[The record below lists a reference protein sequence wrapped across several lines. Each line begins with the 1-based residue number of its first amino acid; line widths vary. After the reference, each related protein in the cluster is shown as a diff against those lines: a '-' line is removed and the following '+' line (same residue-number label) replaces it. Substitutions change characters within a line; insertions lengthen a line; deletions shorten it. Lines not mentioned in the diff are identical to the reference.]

1 MKYGVYVIEDGGTGT
16 RSMPFYA
23 ESDLVAKRQFS
34 ATLRTLPPS
43 VRGDFRVDRIASY
56 DDYSLMFDYDDAR
69 ESVGSICTGS
79 DDDISKMIEMDAPF
93 YQRGN
98 IDRAPVS
105 VSGGDDHE

>member
-1 MKYGVYVIEDGGTGT
+1 MKYGVYVIEDSGTGT

-23 ESDLVAKRQFS
+23 ESDIVAKRQFAS
-34 ATLRTLPPS
+34 TLRTLPPS
-43 VRGDFRVDRIASY
+43 VRADFQVSRFSTYDDIMLKY
-56 DDYSLMFDYDDAR
+56 DDYESSVVLFD
-69 ESVGSICTGS
+69 GG
-79 DDDISKMIEMDAPF
+79 DDDIKRMIDMDAPF

>member
-1 MKYGVYVIEDGGTGT
+1 MKYGVYIIQDCGTGT
-16 RSMPFYA
+16 KSMPFFA
-23 ESDLVAKRQFS
+23 ESDIVAKRQFA

-43 VRGDFRVDRIASY
+43 VRSDFSVFMLA
-56 DDYSLMFDYDDAR
+56 DYDDF
-69 ESVGSICTGS
+69 TGKFCENKRGDVHVCNGV
-79 DDDISKMIEMDAPF
+79 DDDISKMIAMDAPF

>member
-1 MKYGVYVIEDGGTGT
+1 MKYGVYVIEDSGTGT

-23 ESDLVAKRQFS
+23 ESDLVAKRQFA

-43 VRGDFRVDRIASY
+43 VRGDFQVSRFSTY
-56 DDYSLMFDYDDAR
+56 DDFTLKFDDY
-69 ESVGSICTGS
+69 ESAITLFTGA
-79 DDDISKMIEMDAPF
+79 DDDISKMIAMDAPF